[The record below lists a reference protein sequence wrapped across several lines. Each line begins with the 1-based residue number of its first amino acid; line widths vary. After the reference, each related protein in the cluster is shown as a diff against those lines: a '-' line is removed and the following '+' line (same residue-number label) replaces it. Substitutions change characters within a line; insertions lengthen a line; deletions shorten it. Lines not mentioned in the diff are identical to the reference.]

1 MGKWQSPKRRG
12 GGRKATGNVG
22 RPRLFKV
29 RVNGGQAGQCRD
41 HSLAS
46 IQPEDRKQ
54 VVSQGR

>member
-1 MGKWQSPKRRG
+1 MAKSEEEG

-22 RPRLFKV
+22 RPQLFKV